1 MLRIF
6 LDIMLYEKI
15 AQATHIEVNSLLA
28 LLQQRPQHITN
39 TAGAVFQWE
48 SALYSMP

>member
-1 MLRIF
+1 MPRTF
-6 LDIMLYEKI
+6 LDIIPCVRRAL
-15 AQATHIEVNSLLA
+15 EVNRVLA

-48 SALYSMP
+48 SALYSLP